1 MQRMG
6 HDSTRAAM
14 IYLHSAQGADRAIG
28 DALPVELDDDED
40 TDDDEDPDDDEDD
53 GPIGALVPVRR

>member
-1 MQRMG
+1 
-6 HDSTRAAM
+6 M